1 MPERVVARLARA
13 LAPAALAG
21 RRILLVGVAYKKNV
35 DDTRESPALRLWDLL
50 AARGAEVA
58 YFDPHV
64 RAIPATRAHPEL
76 AGTPRIDWSPKMLA
90 GFDAALAVTD
100 HDAVDWEALAAAVP
114 LVVDTR
120 NVYDDRPRPARIVK
134 A

>member
-1 MPERVVARLARA
+1 M
-13 LAPAALAG
+13 
-21 RRILLVGVAYKKNV
+21 I
-35 DDTRESPALRLWDLL
+35 
-50 AARGAEVA
+50 
-58 YFDPHV
+58 
-64 RAIPATRAHPEL
+64 
-76 AGTPRIDWSPKMLA
+76 A

-120 NVYDDRPRPARIVK
+120 NVYDDRPRRARIVK